1 MGHPVWT
8 FLKGFVD
15 QLLQYVLITLSNQVR
30 KDLPRLAPNFLIKQ
44 ATIGPFPNASP
55 FIIEPINAT
64 VPRLAW

>member
-1 MGHPVWT
+1 MGNPVWI
-8 FLKGFVD
+8 FLERFVF
-15 QLLQYVLITLSNQVR
+15 QSLQYVLITLTNQAR
-30 KDLPRLAPNFLIKQ
+30 KHLPRLAPNFLIKQ